1 MKINKK
7 TSFLSLFLA
16 GTLVLSVSAAADV
29 IIGDGYNSA
38 KQALKYT
45 SKTLANE
52 ADNFTINADFQI
64 FVDGEQ
70 VSYEHSERKFDFVNN
85 RTEETSE
92 RKNGDSGSFTN
103 YYYRDSEKSINN
115 YGDEPYYVYTNDSS
129 PDSNETRLGLTD
141 PFDEPIAQDIEKIAD
156 AFVSNMKDFV
166 QVKDLDD
173 GGKMYFGNLE
183 SAQIPAL
190 ANALSSF
197 ALKYTV
203 VESVRGMDV
212 IDIKDCI
219 ALGEVSAQV
228 SQNADGLLDSG
239 VGTMSATGTDKDGN
253 SHRIEMAVSVTV
265 SDINTTVVEPVSLDG
280 KDVVYG
286 ESGVDRWTI
295 SAKNIGTYSAPV
307 VIEENDKLVKKSDN
321 ILIIDSVDG
330 NTITGH
336 MTIDDGNERVDSDY
350 TAVKDDEYSDDYKA
364 EYTDAE
370 GNTKNARIRLVNWSR
385 EQDLIYISVDLDTV
399 TVTDGGYEI
408 RGDSCMMQ
416 MQLD

>member
-92 RKNGDSGSFTN
+92 SKNGDSGLFTN

>member
-92 RKNGDSGSFTN
+92 SKNGDSGSFTN

-307 VIEENDKLVKKSDN
+307 VVEENDKLVKKSDN

-330 NTITGH
+330 STITGH

-350 TAVKDDEYSDDYKA
+350 TAVKDDEYFDDYKA

>member
-45 SKTLANE
+45 TKTLANE
-52 ADNFTINADFQI
+52 ADSFTLNADFQI
-64 FVDGEQ
+64 SVDGDR
-70 VSYEHSERKFDFVNN
+70 VSYDHTQRKFDFVNN
-85 RTEETSE
+85 RTEEISE
-92 RKNGDSGSFTN
+92 SQNSDRGAFEN
-103 YYYRDSEKSINN
+103 YYYRDSEKGINK
-115 YGDEPYYVYTNDSS
+115 YDSEQYYVYTNDAMPELS
-129 PDSNETRLGLTD
+129 ETRFGMSD
-141 PFDEPIAQDIEKIAD
+141 PFDEPIAQDVEKIAD

-173 GGKMYFGNLE
+173 GGKMYFGSLE

-239 VGTMSATGTDKDGN
+239 VGTLTATGTDKDGN
-253 SHRIEMAVSVTV
+253 SHRIEMAVSITV
-265 SDINTTVVEPVSLDG
+265 SGVNSTVVEPVSLDG
-280 KDVVYG
+280 KDVVYA

-295 SAKNIGTYSAPV
+295 ATKNIGTYSAPV
-307 VIEENDKLVKKSDN
+307 VIEKNDKLVKKSDN
-321 ILIIDSVDG
+321 ILTIDSVDG
-330 NTITGH
+330 NTVTGH

-350 TAVKDDEYSDDYKA
+350 TAVKDDEYFDDYKA
-364 EYTDAE
+364 QYTDAD

-399 TVTDGGYEI
+399 TDTDGGYET

>member
-92 RKNGDSGSFTN
+92 SKNGDSGLFTN
-103 YYYRDSEKSINN
+103 YYYRDSEKSINTF
-115 YGDEPYYVYTNDSS
+115 GDEPYYVYTNDSS

-330 NTITGH
+330 STITGH

-364 EYTDAE
+364 EYTDAD

>member
-115 YGDEPYYVYTNDSS
+115 FGDEPYYVYTNDSS
-129 PDSNETRLGLTD
+129 TDSDETRLGLTD

-265 SDINTTVVEPVSLDG
+265 SDINTTVVEPVSFDG

-286 ESGVDRWTI
+286 ESGHDRWTI
-295 SAKNIGTYSAPV
+295 TAKNIGRYSAPV

-350 TAVKDDEYSDDYKA
+350 TAVKDDEYFDGYKA

-370 GNTKNARIRLVNWSR
+370 GNTKNARICLVNWSR

-399 TVTDGGYEI
+399 TVTDGGYET

>member
-1 MKINKK
+1 
-7 TSFLSLFLA
+7 
-16 GTLVLSVSAAADV
+16 
-29 IIGDGYNSA
+29 
-38 KQALKYT
+38 
-45 SKTLANE
+45 
-52 ADNFTINADFQI
+52 
-64 FVDGEQ
+64 
-70 VSYEHSERKFDFVNN
+70 
-85 RTEETSE
+85 
-92 RKNGDSGSFTN
+92 
-103 YYYRDSEKSINN
+103 
-115 YGDEPYYVYTNDSS
+115 
-129 PDSNETRLGLTD
+129 
-141 PFDEPIAQDIEKIAD
+141 
-156 AFVSNMKDFV
+156 
-166 QVKDLDD
+166 
-173 GGKMYFGNLE
+173 
-183 SAQIPAL
+183 
-190 ANALSSF
+190 
-197 ALKYTV
+197 
-203 VESVRGMDV
+203 MDV

-219 ALGEVSAQV
+219 ALGEVSTQV

-330 NTITGH
+330 STITGH

>member
-92 RKNGDSGSFTN
+92 SKNGDSGLFTN
-103 YYYRDSEKSINN
+103 YYYRDSEKSINTF
-115 YGDEPYYVYTNDSS
+115 GDEPYYVYTNDSS

>member
-330 NTITGH
+330 STITGH

>member
-92 RKNGDSGSFTN
+92 RKDGDSGSFTN

-330 NTITGH
+330 STITGH